1 MYIYIHQIH
10 LLPIKYYTIHT
21 GTYNGLGTGLDGH
34 LMKSTI
40 DTKSIK
46 TDIFDP
52 YIQCKNTQKGEGVVP
67 VLKYTERGGGRPG
80 IKIHRKGRG
89 SSRY

>member
-1 MYIYIHQIH
+1 
-10 LLPIKYYTIHT
+10 
-21 GTYNGLGTGLDGH
+21 
-34 LMKSTI
+34 MKSTI
-40 DTKSIK
+40 DTESIK

-89 SSRY
+89 SSRYLDTQKGERGRPGIKIHRKGRGSSRY